1 MFLEAV
7 LSPRLGCVLVT
18 NCCHHA
24 ELHRAS
30 EHVGGNVRTSG
41 VIAEIFGEQLFAPV
55 WSLEAR
61 LDRYLRNRESP
72 HCVIC
77 VATPVAVLYL
87 SPALFLFN
95 IRLMSGANSAS
106 ASTTTPTQA

>member
-1 MFLEAV
+1 M
-7 LSPRLGCVLVT
+7 LVT
-18 NCCHHA
+18 NGCYQA

-30 EHVGGNVRTSG
+30 EHMGSNVGTSR

-61 LDRYLRNRESP
+61 LDRYLRNRDSR
-72 HCVIC
+72 CVIC
-77 VATPVAVLYL
+77 VATPVGVLYL
-87 SPALFLFN
+87 SSALFLFN

-106 ASTTTPTQA
+106 ASTTTPTQAWVAML